1 MEKNLK
7 SKTSILCVSSLWSG
21 VVPFF
26 YEGRAAPEGMP
37 AFYNVLIN
45 LLEQKDVE
53 KIHFILADSLPHLEV
68 DLPQEFRDK
77 IVVHLFSYSRE
88 NKLLA
93 LLTFLNIVFFSCW
106 LVYSKRI
113 SRIVGFGSIS
123 GLSAI
128 VGKLTFIPDVRRLYG
143 TFLINEIHYSKLY
156 LFIRHPLEFICFVLN
171 GKALIITNDGTKGDV
186 VFRKIGN
193 RNLPF
198 YFLVNGVNDLA
209 CSDNVNSQFNLPCD
223 YLTYI
228 GRVNDWKRQHLL
240 IQALNILKQRQIDFP
255 SLLIIGSLS
264 DYEYHSYLK
273 QLVHDYELDDKV
285 VFLGSLELS
294 LVHSIMKKSILN
306 YSLYHTSN
314 FGNVFLEAL
323 KLGVPTIALND
334 TNSLSL
340 VDESAYYELKIDDPN
355 VIADATILLLENVEL
370 RLQIS
375 KSAVEFSTENL
386 KSWQERVKKEI
397 DIILC

>member
-1 MEKNLK
+1 MEQNLK
-7 SKTSILCVSSLWSG
+7 FKTSILCVSNLWTG
-21 VVPFF
+21 VIPFF
-26 YEGRAAPEGMP
+26 YQGRTVPEGMP
-37 AFYNVLIN
+37 AFYNVFIS
-45 LLEQKDVE
+45 LLKHKDVE
-53 KIHFILADSLPHLEV
+53 KIYFILVDSLPHAEIN
-68 DLPQEFRDK
+68 LPHEFRDK
-77 IVVHLFSYSRE
+77 IEIRAFSYSRR
-88 NKLLA
+88 NKFLA
-93 LLTFLNIVFFSCW
+93 LFTFVKVIFYSIW

-113 SRIVGFGSIS
+113 SQIVGFGSIA

-128 VGKLTFIPDVRRLYG
+128 VGKLTLTPDVRRLYG
-143 TFLINEIHYSKLY
+143 TFLINEIHKSNLY
-156 LFIRHPLEFICFVLN
+156 LFIKHPLEFICFFLY

-186 VFRKIGN
+186 VYRKIGN

-198 YFLVNGVNDLA
+198 YFLVNGVSDLA
-209 CSDNVNSQFNLPCD
+209 CSGNISFQFDMPRE

-240 IQALNILKQRQIDFP
+240 IEALYILKQRQIDFP

-264 DYEYHSYLK
+264 DYEYHNYLK
-273 QLVHDYELDDKV
+273 QLILDFELIGKV
-285 VFLGSLELS
+285 FFLGSLELK
-294 LVHSIMKKSILN
+294 LVHSIMKKSIIN

-340 VDESAYYELKIDDPN
+340 VDKSAYYELRVDSPSA
-355 VIADATILLLENVEL
+355 IADATTLLLDNAAL

-375 KSAVEFSTENL
+375 KSAVEFSLENL
-386 KSWQERVKKEI
+386 KSWDERAKKELEI
-397 DIILC
+397 MLS